1 MASVVKVI
9 ELIAESETSW
19 EEAARVAVETA
30 GQTLH
35 GIRSLY
41 VKDMQA
47 VVRDGKI
54 ERFRL
59 NVKISFEI
67 DS

>member
-1 MASVVKVI
+1 MSSVVKVI
-9 ELIAESETSW
+9 ELIAESDTSW

-30 GQTLH
+30 GRTIH

-41 VKDMQA
+41 VNDLQA
-47 VVRDGKI
+47 VVREGKI

-59 NVKISFEI
+59 NAKISFEV
-67 DS
+67 DP

>member
-19 EEAARVAVETA
+19 EEAARVAVQTA